1 MLMLERNQEAFAY
14 FELASAILEVE
25 LGPEHERT
33 LTASRNLLK
42 AKRSVLNIK
51 PEFKPLW
58 SFAALHPMPKL
69 GKTKKKKGKKGKK
82 KRRQRKNA
90 WLDGDLGRC

>member
-1 MLMLERNQEAFAY
+1 MLERNQEAYAY

-42 AKRSVLNIK
+42 AKRSVLNVK
-51 PEFKPLW
+51 PEYKPLW
-58 SFAALHPMPKL
+58 SFAALNPMPKL
-69 GKTKKKKGKKGKK
+69 AKKKKKGKKGKK
-82 KRRQRKNA
+82 KK
-90 WLDGDLGRC
+90 